1 MSVYKS
7 TYRTSH
13 SKSGYGKHYQKTY
26 ESGYYATLWNEIEKP
41 LIKDIFNHLK
51 SEGAST
57 CLDFAC
63 GTGRITCVAE
73 DVFDEVEGV
82 DVSDE
87 MLSIAKE
94 NLSKTKLINQDITSH
109 LLGRSF
115 DVISSFRFF
124 LNAEPELR
132 KSTLRALHQILND
145 KGTMVI
151 NIHVNKYSLLGRFYR
166 IRNLTRKHIVA
177 NTLGWDELHELLQD
191 AGFAIIDT
199 RWYGYY
205 PRTGWMLGSLATFC
219 LSPFERFCKRARLL
233 PKRWAQNYIVLCQKV

>member
-1 MSVYKS
+1 VDTNKT

-13 SKSGYGKHYQKTY
+13 TNSGYGECYQKTY
-26 ESGYYATLWNEIEKP
+26 ENGYYATLWNEVEKP
-41 LIKDIFNHLK
+41 LIEEIFNHLK
-51 SEGAST
+51 SDGAST

-73 DVFDEVEGV
+73 EVFDQVEGV

-94 NLSKTKLINQDITSH
+94 KLSKTKLINQDISNH
-109 LLGRSF
+109 LLDNSF

-132 KSTLRALHQILND
+132 ESALRALHQILND
-145 KGTMVI
+145 NGTMVI
-151 NIHVNKYSLLGRFYR
+151 NIHVNKYSPLGRFYR
-166 IRNLTRKHIVA
+166 FRNLIRGRIVA
-177 NTLGWDELHELLQD
+177 NTLGWDELNELLQA
-191 AGFAIIDT
+191 AGFTIIDT

-219 LSPFERFCKRARLL
+219 LSPFERICKSTRLF